1 MTKRPDSPAIIGLLV
16 LGGILAVGAL
26 VLIGIGREVPA
37 EVWALVA
44 GAIGAVGG
52 WVGKTLTAEP
62 TQPEPAYLNP
72 NSDLP
77 PEVPQTE
84 GRPQ

>member
-52 WVGKTLTAEP
+52 WVGKTLTTEP

-72 NSDLP
+72 NKETPDES
-77 PEVPQTE
+77 
-84 GRPQ
+84 